1 MMWELIRLNKK
12 KSVLLFACMALILLT
27 LGYLIGEVFFERF
40 WVGILLAIVVWA
52 ILAAVSFTKGESIL
66 LKTNNTYLVSKE
78 MHPQLHNVVEEMC
91 LAANINYKPQI
102 YLIATPSLNAF
113 ATGIKEEN
121 AAIAVTTG
129 LLEKLN
135 RDELQ
140 GVIAHELSHIYHRDT
155 LYMTLAATM
164 LGSIQM
170 LSRMSL
176 RASRFVGGSR
186 FSSGSG
192 SRSRSKSSSN
202 SSSNSSGLRA
212 LLFLLLILVSIIG
225 PFFAMLFYFSL
236 SRKREYLADASAA
249 RLTRY
254 PEGLASA
261 LEKISMSSFIRN
273 ANSLTGP
280 MFIVN
285 PLRSTDSLLNYSTHP
300 RTEDRIAIL
309 RGMNK
314 GAGLVSYQDA
324 YARVT
329 NKSGPLIPPI
339 AMTLASRQETELAI
353 REKSSDV
360 EVNSQSKMM
369 DYIRAQNSFIF
380 IECSCG
386 LKMKIPPNF
395 KENKITCPK
404 CKMENYVVNFDSIDS
419 PSDVDPEGKQVY
431 IRKNTGW
438 ETIQCKKCN
447 HLINMS
453 PLFNSP
459 AITCQMCKS
468 QIVVKKQGEYMVDPA
483 L

>member
-1 MMWELIRLNKK
+1 
-12 KSVLLFACMALILLT
+12 
-27 LGYLIGEVFFERF
+27 
-40 WVGILLAIVVWA
+40 
-52 ILAAVSFTKGESIL
+52 
-66 LKTNNTYLVSKE
+66 
-78 MHPQLHNVVEEMC
+78 
-91 LAANINYKPQI
+91 
-102 YLIATPSLNAF
+102 
-113 ATGIKEEN
+113 
-121 AAIAVTTG
+121 
-129 LLEKLN
+129 LLENLN

-176 RASRFVGGSR
+176 RASRFAGGSR
-186 FSSGSG
+186 YSSG
-192 SRSRSKSSSN
+192 SRSRSGSN
-202 SSSNSSGLRA
+202 SSSKSSGLRA
-212 LLFLLLILVSIIG
+212 FLYVLLILVSIIG

-280 MFIVN
+280 MFIIN

-329 NKSGPLIPPI
+329 KKSGPLIPPI

-353 REKSSDV
+353 REKSPDIEADSP
-360 EVNSQSKMM
+360 NKLM

-395 KENKITCPK
+395 KENKVTCPK
-404 CKMENYVVNFDSIDS
+404 CKMENYVVNFNSIDS
-419 PSDVDPEGKQVY
+419 TPDVDPEGKQVY

-438 ETIQCKKCN
+438 ETIQCKECN
-447 HLINMS
+447 HLINIS

-459 AITCQMCKS
+459 AIICQMCKS